1 MRNLAPR
8 GSVPR
13 AVFGHLA
20 QLQDTAN
27 LTLFTHR
34 AAAARNTIC
43 KEASKKGYLHMNL
56 DFRLPGLA
64 CWSID
69 KYKTKKKF

>member
-27 LTLFTHR
+27 LTLFTRR
-34 AAAARNTIC
+34 AAAARNTKRQVKNAI
-43 KEASKKGYLHMNL
+43 
-56 DFRLPGLA
+56 F
-64 CWSID
+64 
-69 KYKTKKKF
+69 T

>member
-27 LTLFTHR
+27 LTLFTR
-34 AAAARNTIC
+34 RAAAAARNTKC

-56 DFRLPGLA
+56 DF
-64 CWSID
+64 
-69 KYKTKKKF
+69 